1 MVGLGLAV
9 GSPASIEIDR
19 PCRDAS
25 SSKNLNPALRAGL
38 LSFCPVR
45 RTGLLSLR
53 PCGTG
58 PSFKLLSLNQI
69 CDPQISSTALQAQFR
84 VLSSFRMTKKVAR
97 ARTLIYICRS
107 NTGDLGQRELVSP
120 GNLVGN
126 NRTISSF
133 VFKSETLRYAWL
145 KGSSTR
151 RSLRSRPDSSGS
163 FGEGLGFEGLS
174 SAQTVLSQCA

>member
-1 MVGLGLAV
+1 MHPSRHGRSIAALAREPPPRPSPDRSIV
-9 GSPASIEIDR
+9 PPGRTRPIISSPA
-19 PCRDAS
+19 
-25 SSKNLNPALRAGL
+25 L
-38 LSFCPVR
+38 

-58 PSFKLLSLNQI
+58 PSFKFLSLNQI